1 MWLQLSMAEIGAFFM
16 PVRIP
21 ETDTLLPAEAA
32 AFLRVPESWLKEAVR
47 SRSRLKLPFLKFGKY
62 VRFSKRQLLAWQE
75 QQGHVA
81 QKAQRAKAGAR

>member
-1 MWLQLSMAEIGAFFM
+1 MAEIGAFFM
-16 PVRIP
+16 AVRIP

-32 AFLRVPESWLKEAVR
+32 LLLRVPESWLREAVR

-62 VRFSKRQLLAWQE
+62 VRFSKRQLLSWQE

-81 QKAQRAKAGAR
+81 QRVQRKGAR